1 MITNKKYQNRSV
13 LKYRSSISAFIF
25 LFLLSGKISGQVQA
39 NFLETL
45 TDKFQKYCSSFPREE
60 IYVHTDR
67 QEYVAGEDLW
77 FKIYLIDRK
86 SAKPSSESK
95 IAYFEILNSENRP
108 VVQNRIKLDKG
119 FGPGQI
125 LLPDT
130 IRSGNYTLRAYT
142 NWMKNFMPYN
152 CFSKTLK
159 IYNALNGKSF
169 NGNSESVSAISK
181 SGKRDMSTGH
191 LESEFNVD
199 INNNKQESIELV
211 ISASKNYRA
220 IYGNICFLFV
230 QTHGVINYKSIIGLS
245 GDINRIEIPR
255 NQLIPGINHITLFN
269 ASGKPAKERFIY
281 TPMKEANSMTIASSG
296 SFKTRDKISLGVD
309 IRNGSATEADSPN
322 LSISVAPAGLDKFPD
337 IDDYMI
343 FGSEF
348 GVLPSEIPAS
358 GLNDSTADTLDS
370 FLSGIKSN
378 WIDWNTILS
387 GNFPVLKYRKEV
399 ENHFLYGRLI
409 NKNSQDPDGEQ
420 YLFLSMPGKN
430 ATFQYAKT
438 DENGNFIF
446 TIPLDNKIK
455 DLIIQPEKTDRNDI
469 IKIETSFSEKY
480 TELVPVKDNSLE
492 KLPQALSKLG
502 INYQVMKIY
511 KSDEI
516 PAKPAPVVFTGGSQ
530 RFYGKPDIELNM
542 DDYIKLPVMQ
552 EVFFELLPGVFL
564 KKKKAEYEITIMDPI
579 ENMVY
584 FKPPLLL
591 IDGVIIK
598 DPAVIANLDP
608 ELVEKIDAVKS
619 RYIIGEYMFYGLVN
633 VITRAGD
640 FSNITLPD
648 YAVRLPY
655 RITEPVNTF
664 LSPDYSL
671 QEKRQ
676 NRIPDFRNTLYWN
689 SSVEPDKDGKASIG
703 FWGSD
708 IDSEYEVSIQGFT
721 GTGIPVSAKKNFRL
735 LRKSDP

>member
-1 MITNKKYQNRSV
+1 M
-13 LKYRSSISAFIF
+13 LKYCRSISTVIL
-25 LFLLSGKISGQVQA
+25 LFLLSFNISGQIQT

-45 TDKFQKYCSSFPREE
+45 TAKFQKYCTSIPREE

-77 FKIYLIDRK
+77 FKIYLIDRVSTK
-86 SAKPSSESK
+86 LSAESR
-95 IAYFEILNSENRP
+95 IAYFEILNAENRP
-108 VVQNRIKLDKG
+108 VVQKRIKLNQG

-125 LLPDT
+125 VLPDT
-130 IRSGNYTLRAYT
+130 ISSGSYTLRAYT

-169 NGNSESVSAISK
+169 KGISK
-181 SGKRDMSTGH
+181 SAAALSKLSERDKSADYKG
-191 LESEFNVD
+191 SEFNVE
-199 INNNKQESIELV
+199 INSLKQESIELL
-211 ISASKNYRA
+211 ISTNQNSRLIN
-220 IYGNICFLFV
+220 GNTCFLFV
-230 QTHGVINYKSIIGLS
+230 QTHGVINYKSFVSLS
-245 GDINRIEIPR
+245 GDSTRIEIPR
-255 NQLIPGINHITLFN
+255 TQLIPGINHITLFN
-269 ASGKPAKERFIY
+269 ASGKPVKEQFIY
-281 TPMKEANSMTIASSG
+281 TPLKETSSLTIASSG
-296 SFKTRDKISLGVD
+296 SFETRNKISLVVE
-309 IRNGSATEADSPN
+309 IMNESASAADSPN
-322 LSISVAPAGLDKFPD
+322 LSISVAPAGNNVFPD

-348 GVLPSEIPAS
+348 GVLPDEILKSDLDDIPA
-358 GLNDSTADTLDS
+358 DALDNI
-370 FLSGIKSN
+370 LSGIKSN

-387 GNFPVLKYRKEV
+387 GNFPVLKYRKET
-399 ENHFLYGRLI
+399 EYHFIYGRLI
-409 NKNSQDPDGEQ
+409 NKNTQVPDGDQ

-430 ATFQYAKT
+430 ATFQYAIT
-438 DENGNFIF
+438 DENGNFVF

-455 DLIIQPEKTDRNDI
+455 DLIIQPEETDRNNN

-480 TELVPVKDNSLE
+480 PEFVPVKDTSE
-492 KLPQALSKLG
+492 GELPQDVSKLG

-516 PAKPAPVVFTGGSQ
+516 TGKSAPVVFPGGSQ
-530 RFYGKPDIELNM
+530 RFYGKPDIELIM

-552 EVFFELLPGVFL
+552 EVFFELTPGVFL
-564 KKKKAEYEITIMDPI
+564 KKKKSEYDITISDPV
-579 ENMVY
+579 ENKVY
-584 FKPPLLL
+584 DKPPLLL
-591 IDGVIIK
+591 IDGVVVK

-619 RYIIGEYMFYGLVN
+619 RYFIGEYMFYGLVN

-655 RITEPVNTF
+655 RITEPVNAF
-664 LSPDYSL
+664 SSPDYSL

-676 NRIPDFRNTLYWN
+676 SRIPDFRNTLYWN
-689 SSVEPDKDGKASIG
+689 SSVVPDKEGKAKAD
-703 FWGSD
+703 FWTSD
-708 IDSEYEVSIQGFT
+708 IKSDYEISIQGVNFS
-721 GTGIPVSAKKNFRL
+721 GEFVSC
-735 LRKSDP
+735 RKTMKIK

>member
-1 MITNKKYQNRSV
+1 MITNKKYPNRSV
-13 LKYRSSISAFIF
+13 LKYCSSISAFI
-25 LFLLSGKISGQVQA
+25 LLVLLSSKISGQAQT

-86 SAKPSSESK
+86 STKPSSDSK
-95 IAYFEILNSENRP
+95 IAYFEILNAENRP
-108 VVQNRIKLDKG
+108 VVQKRIKLDRG

-169 NGNSESVSAISK
+169 NENSK
-181 SGKRDMSTGH
+181 SLSATSKPGKRDMSTGQT
-191 LESEFNVD
+191 ESEFKVD
-199 INNNKQESIELV
+199 INNNKQESVELL
-211 ISASKNYRA
+211 ISASQNYRSL
-220 IYGNICFLFV
+220 YGNSCFLFV
-230 QTHGVINYKSIIGLS
+230 QTHGVINYKSFVGLS
-245 GDINRIEIPR
+245 GDISRIEIPR

-269 ASGKPAKERFIY
+269 ASGKPVKEQFIY
-281 TPMKEANSMTIASSG
+281 TPMKETNSLTIVSPD
-296 SFKTRDKISLGVD
+296 SFKSRDKILVGVD
-309 IRNGSATEADSPN
+309 IGNKSASEADSPDF
-322 LSISVAPAGLDKFPD
+322 SISVAPAGNNMFPD

-348 GVLPSEIPAS
+348 GVLPDEILTSDLDDIPA
-358 GLNDSTADTLDS
+358 NAFDSI
-370 FLSGIKSN
+370 LSRIKSN
-378 WIDWNTILS
+378 WINWNTILS
-387 GNFPVLKYRKEV
+387 GNFPLLKYRKEA
-399 ENHFLYGRLI
+399 ENHFIYGRLI
-409 NKNSQDPDGEQ
+409 NRNSQVPDGDQ

-438 DENGNFIF
+438 DESGNFVF
-446 TIPLDNKIK
+446 TILLDNKIK
-455 DLIIQPEKTDRNDI
+455 DLIIQPEETNRNNI

-480 TELVPVKDNSLE
+480 PEFVPVKDNSAGRLT
-492 KLPQALSKLG
+492 QDVSKLG

-511 KSDEI
+511 RSDEI
-516 PAKPAPVVFTGGSQ
+516 TEKSAPLVFTGGSQ
-530 RFYGKPDIELNM
+530 RFYGKPDIELIM

-564 KKKKAEYEITIMDPI
+564 KKKKAEYEITIADPV
-579 ENMVY
+579 ENRVY
-584 FKPPLLL
+584 DKPPLLL
-591 IDGVIIK
+591 IDGVVIK

-619 RYIIGEYMFYGLVN
+619 RYFIGEYMFYGLVN

-640 FSNITLPD
+640 FSNVTLPD

-655 RITEPVNTF
+655 RITEPVSIF
-664 LSPDYSL
+664 SSPDYSL

-676 NRIPDFRNTLYWN
+676 SRIPDFRNTLYWN
-689 SSVEPDKDGKASIG
+689 SSVEPDKDGRASVG
-703 FWGSD
+703 FWCSD
-708 IDSEYEVSIQGFT
+708 IDSEYEISIQGFT
-721 GTGIPVSAKKNFRL
+721 GTGMPVSAKKNFRL
-735 LRKSDP
+735 LRRSDP